1 MIPPADTAISTP
13 DKPNGAKPWT
23 SKLAGLKKV
32 NNTPMTSSGTMNLNT
47 LTRLLALAKVFTL
60 R

>member
-1 MIPPADTAISTP
+1 MAQSPE
-13 DKPNGAKPWT
+13 PW
-23 SKLAGLKKV
+23 KFAGLKNV
-32 NNTPMTSSGTMNLNT
+32 NSTPITSSGTMNLNT

>member
-1 MIPPADTAISTP
+1 MMPPADTAISTP
-13 DKPNGAKPWT
+13 DRPNGAKPWT
-23 SKLAGLKKV
+23 SKFSGLKKV
-32 NNTPMTSSGTMNLNT
+32 NSTPITSSGTMNLNT